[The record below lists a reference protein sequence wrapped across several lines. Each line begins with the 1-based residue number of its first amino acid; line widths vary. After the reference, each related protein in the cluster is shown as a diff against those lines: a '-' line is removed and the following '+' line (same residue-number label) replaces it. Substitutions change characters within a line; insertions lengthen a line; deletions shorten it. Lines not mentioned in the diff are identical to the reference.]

1 MEEQRSMGSKQG
13 GAGMLGL
20 DGCGVRIGKEKGMRD
35 ASWRVGASVDTI
47 GC

>member
-20 DGCGVRIGKEKGMRD
+20 DGCGARIGKRGMM
-35 ASWRVGASVDTI
+35 GATDEWVLR
-47 GC
+47 